1 MAIPLPHQALA
12 ASPNLL
18 LSALPPNDYQRILP
32 YLKPVALEA
41 GRTLYEAG
49 QPIQRVYFP
58 TECTISLL
66 MSSAQ
71 GTDVEVNTVGREGF
85 VDVITCLGGG
95 PSLYRAMVLTKGR
108 AWQMPAAMLKQEFRH
123 GGMLH
128 ELLLRYLQN
137 ILAQSAQTALC
148 CRLHSVEERLCCW
161 LLSVHDRVEQDELE
175 LTQELVAHVLGVR
188 RVSVTEAMA
197 ILRQA
202 ELIRCT
208 RGHITVLDRVGLER
222 RACECYHAV
231 GKNAQV
237 ALQASHAA
245 TRSLISTQQ
254 PMPLHHWSPAL
265 TAA

>member
-18 LSALPPNDYQRILP
+18 LSALPTPDYQRILP
-32 YLKPVALEA
+32 YLKPVSLTA

-49 QPIQRVYFP
+49 QPIQKVYFP

-66 MSSAQ
+66 MSSMQ
-71 GTDVEVNTVGREGF
+71 GTDVEVATVGREGF
-85 VDVITCLGGG
+85 VDVMTCLGGG
-95 PSLYRAMVLTKGR
+95 PSIYRAMVLTKGV
-108 AWQMPAAMLKQEFRH
+108 AWQMPADMLKQEFRH

-137 ILAQSAQTALC
+137 MMSHSSQTVLC
-148 CRLHSVEERLCCW
+148 CRLHTVEERLCRW
-161 LLSVHDRVEQDELE
+161 LLSVHDRVGQDELE

-188 RVSVTEAMA
+188 RVSITEATS
-197 ILRQA
+197 ILRQE

-208 RGHITVLDRVGLER
+208 RGHITVLDRAGLER
-222 RACECYHAV
+222 RACECYDAV
-231 GKNAQV
+231 GKDAQI
-237 ALQASHAA
+237 ALRAA
-245 TRSLISTQQ
+245 PAAPKSLTPARK
-254 PMPLHHWSPAL
+254 PMPSHYWSPAL